1 MYITVPVQRVSKGF
15 KDISAS
21 FQVNPLNFD
30 LIALKNE
37 SAIARSLRNLVMTQR
52 GERPFA
58 PTLGSGVNGLLF
70 ENIDTITA
78 SVLRDEIVQVIESYE
93 PRVSLIDVNVTGN
106 PDENAMNVR
115 IQYRIIGVEVPAQQL
130 TFALQPTR

>member
-1 MYITVPVQRVSKGF
+1 MPVERVSKGF

-30 LIALKNE
+30 LIGLKNE
-37 SAIARSLRNLVMTQR
+37 NAIARSVRNLVLTQR

-58 PTLGSGVNGLLF
+58 PSLGSGVNGLLF
-70 ENIDTITA
+70 ENMDSVTA
-78 SVLRDEIVQVIESYE
+78 SVLRDEIVEVITNYE
-93 PRVSLIDVNVTGN
+93 PRVELIDVTVTAV

-115 IQYRIIGVEVPAQQL
+115 VQYRIIGIEAPAQQL

>member
-1 MYITVPVQRVSKGF
+1 MPAERVSKGF

-37 SAIARSLRNLVMTQR
+37 SAIARSVRNLVLTQR

-70 ENIDTITA
+70 ENMDDLTA
-78 SVLRDEIVQVIESYE
+78 SVLRDEIIEVITNYE
-93 PRVSLIDVNVTGN
+93 PRVELIDVTVTAL
-106 PDENAMNVR
+106 PEENAMNVR
-115 IQYRIIGVEVPAQQL
+115 VQYLIVGIEAPAQQL

>member
-1 MYITVPVQRVSKGF
+1 VPVERVTKGF

-30 LIALKNE
+30 LIGLKNE
-37 SAIARSLRNLVMTQR
+37 SAIARSIRNLVMTQR
-52 GERPFA
+52 GDRPFA
-58 PTLGSGVNGLLF
+58 PTLGSGAYGLLF
-70 ENIDTITA
+70 ETVDDMTA
-78 SVLRDEIVQVIESYE
+78 SVIRDEIIQVIETYE
-93 PRVSLIDVNVTGN
+93 PRVDLIDVDVISI

-115 IQYRIIGVEVPAQQL
+115 VQYLIVGIDTPTQQL

>member
-1 MYITVPVQRVSKGF
+1 MPVERVSKGF

-30 LIALKNE
+30 LIGLKNE
-37 SAIARSLRNLVMTQR
+37 NAIARSVRNLVLTQR

-58 PTLGSGVNGLLF
+58 PSLGSGVNGLLF
-70 ENIDTITA
+70 ENMDSVTA
-78 SVLRDEIVQVIESYE
+78 NVLRDEIIEVITNYE
-93 PRVSLIDVNVTGN
+93 PRVELIDVTVTAV

-115 IQYRIIGVEVPAQQL
+115 VQYRIIGIEAPAQQL

>member
-1 MYITVPVQRVSKGF
+1 MPVERVSKAF

-21 FQVNPLNFD
+21 FQVNPLNYD

-37 SAIARSLRNLVMTQR
+37 SAIARSIRNLVLTQP

-70 ENIDTITA
+70 ENVDSVTA
-78 SVLRDEIVQVIESYE
+78 SVLRDEIIQVIENYE
-93 PRVSLIDVNVTGN
+93 PRVELIDVTVTAV

-115 IQYRIIGVEVPAQQL
+115 VQYRIVGVETPAQQL

>member
-1 MYITVPVQRVSKGF
+1 MPAERVSKGF

-37 SAIARSLRNLVMTQR
+37 SAIARSVRNLVLTQR

-70 ENIDTITA
+70 ENMDDLTA
-78 SVLRDEIVQVIESYE
+78 SVLRDEIIEVITNYE
-93 PRVSLIDVNVTGN
+93 PRVELIDVTVTAL
-106 PDENAMNVR
+106 PEENAMNVR
-115 IQYRIIGVEVPAQQL
+115 VQYRIIGIEAPAQQL

>member
-1 MYITVPVQRVSKGF
+1 VPVERVTKGF

-30 LIALKNE
+30 LIGLKNE
-37 SAIARSLRNLVMTQR
+37 SAIARSIRNLVMTQR
-52 GERPFA
+52 GDRPFA
-58 PTLGSGVNGLLF
+58 PTLGSGANGLLF
-70 ENIDTITA
+70 ETVDDMTA
-78 SVLRDEIVQVIESYE
+78 SVIRDEIIQVIETYE
-93 PRVSLIDVNVTGN
+93 PRVDLIDVDVISI

-115 IQYRIIGVEVPAQQL
+115 VQYLIVGINTPTQQL

>member
-1 MYITVPVQRVSKGF
+1 MPAERVSKGF

-37 SAIARSLRNLVMTQR
+37 SAIARSVRNLVLTQR

-58 PTLGSGVNGLLF
+58 PALGSGVNGLLF
-70 ENIDTITA
+70 ENMDSVTA
-78 SVLRDEIVQVIESYE
+78 TVLRDEIIEVITNYE
-93 PRVSLIDVNVTGN
+93 PRVELIDVTVTAL
-106 PDENAMNVR
+106 PEENAMNVR
-115 IQYRIIGVEVPAQQL
+115 VQYLIVGIEAPAQQL

>member
-1 MYITVPVQRVSKGF
+1 
-15 KDISAS
+15 
-21 FQVNPLNFD
+21 
-30 LIALKNE
+30 
-37 SAIARSLRNLVMTQR
+37 MTQR

>member
-1 MYITVPVQRVSKGF
+1 MPVERVTKGF

-30 LIALKNE
+30 LIGLKNE
-37 SAIARSLRNLVMTQR
+37 SAIARSIRNLVMTQR
-52 GERPFA
+52 GDRPFA
-58 PTLGSGVNGLLF
+58 PTLGSGAYGLLF
-70 ENIDTITA
+70 ETVDDMTA
-78 SVLRDEIVQVIESYE
+78 SVIRDEIIQVIETYE
-93 PRVSLIDVNVTGN
+93 PRVDLIDVDVISI

-115 IQYRIIGVEVPAQQL
+115 VQYLIVGIDTPTQQL

>member
-1 MYITVPVQRVSKGF
+1 VPVERVSKGF

-30 LIALKNE
+30 LIGLKNE
-37 SAIARSLRNLVMTQR
+37 NAIARSVRNLVLTQR

-58 PTLGSGVNGLLF
+58 PSLGSGVNGLLF
-70 ENIDTITA
+70 ENMDSVTA
-78 SVLRDEIVQVIESYE
+78 NVLRDEIIEVITNYE
-93 PRVSLIDVNVTGN
+93 PRVELIDVTVTAV

-115 IQYRIIGVEVPAQQL
+115 VQYRIIGIESPAQQL

>member
-1 MYITVPVQRVSKGF
+1 MPAERVSKGF

-37 SAIARSLRNLVMTQR
+37 SAIARSVRNLVLTQR
-52 GERPFA
+52 GERPFS

-70 ENIDTITA
+70 ENMDDLTS
-78 SVLRDEIVQVIESYE
+78 SVLRDEIIEVITNYE
-93 PRVSLIDVNVTGN
+93 PRVELIDVTVTAL

-115 IQYRIIGVEVPAQQL
+115 VQYLIIGIEAPAQQL

>member
-1 MYITVPVQRVSKGF
+1 MPVERVSKGF

-30 LIALKNE
+30 LIGLKNE
-37 SAIARSLRNLVMTQR
+37 NAIARSVRNLVLTQR

-58 PTLGSGVNGLLF
+58 PSLGSGVNGLLF
-70 ENIDTITA
+70 ENMDSVTA
-78 SVLRDEIVQVIESYE
+78 SVLRDEIVEVITNYE
-93 PRVSLIDVNVTGN
+93 PRVELIDVTVTAV

-115 IQYRIIGVEVPAQQL
+115 VQYRIIGVESPAQQL

>member
-1 MYITVPVQRVSKGF
+1 MPVERVSKGF

-30 LIALKNE
+30 LIGLKNE
-37 SAIARSLRNLVMTQR
+37 NAIARSVRNLVLTQR

-58 PTLGSGVNGLLF
+58 PSLGSGVNGLLF
-70 ENIDTITA
+70 ENMDSVTA
-78 SVLRDEIVQVIESYE
+78 NVLRDEIIEVITNYE
-93 PRVSLIDVNVTGN
+93 PRVELIDVTVTAV

-115 IQYRIIGVEVPAQQL
+115 VQYRIIGIESPAQQL